1 MAEGICSGEW
11 KELDDLG
18 YEERRRVEERSDER
32 LGKGGRPT
40 VGAILHQL
48 SATCFCDLNAALDC
62 TIYSRY
68 GTNLYII

>member
-32 LGKGGRPT
+32 LGVEEGREGGWRCEAQSSH
-40 VGAILHQL
+40 VGAISH
-48 SATCFCDLNAALDC
+48 
-62 TIYSRY
+62 
-68 GTNLYII
+68 